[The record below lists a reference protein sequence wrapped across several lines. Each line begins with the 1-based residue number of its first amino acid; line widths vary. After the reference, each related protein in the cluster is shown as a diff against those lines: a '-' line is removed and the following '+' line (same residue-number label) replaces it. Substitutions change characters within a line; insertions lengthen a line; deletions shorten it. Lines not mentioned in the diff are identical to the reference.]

1 MARDSSSVDAFLEI
15 DPVTLSAACRL
26 GLPYLTVH
34 EAVSLSPEVLKARAH
49 DSLLSGPE
57 GDPPMPVELPLGS
70 AGLYGFGPDIMN
82 YEIVLLKQFN
92 PHMLGTAE
100 HTQDILRHESFGRYC
115 RMFEAGTQPPPV
127 MVFESADQAI
137 VSANRR
143 RVLAAQET
151 NRPLVGW
158 LVPNHD
164 GIGLKLGDVLAV
176 VEEERERVLM
186 EQHGQEPTGVVPT
199 ASRCI
204 MESDLSPDEA
214 QSGRVSIPQRIQT
227 RSGWRPTRNSEGRL
241 IAQTGDALRNFWG
254 WFKGSR
260 AVDGFGRPNV
270 LYHGTI
276 VRPSRQEGVSLGDI
290 SSFDRRSTLT
300 LVGRAP
306 SLDAAGVWLSSNPAG
321 AGLYASG
328 AGAAIYP
335 VYARITGGILSFD
348 TFDEFLQDWGDAHK
362 EIDSPKDLLANHR
375 RRPFLG
381 DPDGY
386 NQHKRRQ
393 GVGALMIRPH
403 ATEASTEFQAQ
414 CALVV
419 LDECDIASVTASTWR
434 QDRDSSMKNA
444 MIQKGGQPPDW
455 RLPPSVE
462 DDESMDR
469 QRPS

>member
-1 MARDSSSVDAFLEI
+1 MVRDAAPEI
-15 DPVTLSAACRL
+15 DPVVLSAACRL

-34 EAVSLSPEVLKARAH
+34 EAIGLDPGVLKARAH
-49 DSLLSGPE
+49 DSLLSGLD
-57 GDPPMPVELPLGS
+57 GRPPVPVELPFGS
-70 AGLYGFGPDIMN
+70 AGLYGFGGDVMN
-82 YEIVLLKQFN
+82 HDVVMLKQFN
-92 PHMLGTAE
+92 PHALATAE
-100 HTQDILRHESFGRYC
+100 QTQDILRHESFGRYC
-115 RMFEAGTQPPPV
+115 RMFEAGVQPPPV
-127 MVFESADQAI
+127 MVFESANQAV

-176 VEEERERVLM
+176 VEEERERVLL
-186 EQHGQEPTGVVPT
+186 EQHGQEPSSVVPN
-199 ASRCI
+199 ASRDI
-204 MESDLSPDEA
+204 MESDLTPAEV
-214 QSGRVSIPQRIQT
+214 QSGRVSIPQKIQT
-227 RSGWRPTRNSEGRL
+227 RSGWRPTRNSEGWL

-300 LVGRAP
+300 LVGRTP
-306 SLDAAGVWLSSNPAG
+306 SLDAAGVWLSSNPVG
-321 AGLYASG
+321 AGMYASG

-335 VYARITGGILSFD
+335 VYVRVTGGLLPFD
-348 TFDEFLQDWGDAHK
+348 TFDDFLQDWGDAHK
-362 EIDSPKDLLANHR
+362 EMGPPDDLLDNHR

-386 NQHKRRQ
+386 NSHKRRQ
-393 GVGALMIRPH
+393 GVGALVIRPH
-403 ATEASTEFQAQ
+403 ATEASTEFECQS
-414 CALVV
+414 ALVV
-419 LDECDIASVTASTWR
+419 LDECDIASATASTWR
-434 QDRDSSMKNA
+434 QDQDWSMKSA
-444 MIQKGGQPPDW
+444 MIQKGGQSPDW
-455 RLPPSVE
+455 RSPPPAE
-462 DDESMDR
+462 GEEPMECP
-469 QRPS
+469 RPG